1 MRMMVMLMNMEGE
14 GEAEERIEEWHLPGN
29 GYGVV

>member
-1 MRMMVMLMNMEGE
+1 MVMLMNMEGE
-14 GEAEERIEEWHLPGN
+14 GEREKRIEEWHLPGK